1 MIERE
6 PSRKEIGGRVIL
18 LGLSAYQVE
27 AGKREKT
34 TRCVEWEREAFTNKM
49 EHCVHSGRSVRMQ
62 NRVKVRKR
70 ETEISLQL
78 YPLWT
83 FRSLQRAESGTA
95 KTKGKKTFTFCLLSR
110 LAMKWHNDNLGKIVG
125 KSLGGLFF

>member
-1 MIERE
+1 MERRKSKSEKGRKRMIERE
-6 PSRKEIGGRVIL
+6 PSRKEIGGRVFL

-49 EHCVHSGRSVRMQ
+49 EHCVHSGRNVRMQ
-62 NRVKVRKR
+62 NRVKGRKR

-78 YPLWT
+78 YVN
-83 FRSLQRAESGTA
+83 
-95 KTKGKKTFTFCLLSR
+95 LSTP
-110 LAMKWHNDNLGKIVG
+110 
-125 KSLGGLFF
+125 